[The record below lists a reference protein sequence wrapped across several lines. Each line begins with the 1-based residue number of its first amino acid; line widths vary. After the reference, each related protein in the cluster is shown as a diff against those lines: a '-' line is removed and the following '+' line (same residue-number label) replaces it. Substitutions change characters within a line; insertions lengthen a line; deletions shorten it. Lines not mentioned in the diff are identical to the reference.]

1 MNMCGFFL
9 SFFFK
14 QIKPLLYHLQIIAD
28 FFLSYEVSFP
38 LLEEQRPGDASL
50 KRGAG

>member
-1 MNMCGFFL
+1 MNMCGFFI

-28 FFLSYEVSFP
+28 FFLSYEVSFAV
-38 LLEEQRPGDASL
+38 LEEQRPGDASF